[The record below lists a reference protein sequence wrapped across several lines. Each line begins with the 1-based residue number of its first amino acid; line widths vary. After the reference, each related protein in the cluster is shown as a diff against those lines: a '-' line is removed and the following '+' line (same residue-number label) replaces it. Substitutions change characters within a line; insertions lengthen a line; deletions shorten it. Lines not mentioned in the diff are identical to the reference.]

1 MSWHQRLNAVQHLQD
16 CKHDEENPFSQ
27 GFIEICLLPRKENI
41 RLIYTLGK
49 LNNWVLPI
57 SLMKET
63 FPNTKFSRGS
73 QSLFKM
79 HCCGQCEAKRNEV
92 SIHIDAFLL
101 IFYVTGPQRNNPPT
115 YQKRLLVLYQ
125 NQHLTVFSMHKKK

>member
-1 MSWHQRLNAVQHLQD
+1 MTISLFYLERGAVLIGSVQLVLLEKAKKRKRNEMSWHQRLNAVQHLQD

-27 GFIEICLLPRKENI
+27 GFIEIYLLPRKENI

-73 QSLFKM
+73 
-79 HCCGQCEAKRNEV
+79 
-92 SIHIDAFLL
+92 
-101 IFYVTGPQRNNPPT
+101 
-115 YQKRLLVLYQ
+115 
-125 NQHLTVFSMHKKK
+125 